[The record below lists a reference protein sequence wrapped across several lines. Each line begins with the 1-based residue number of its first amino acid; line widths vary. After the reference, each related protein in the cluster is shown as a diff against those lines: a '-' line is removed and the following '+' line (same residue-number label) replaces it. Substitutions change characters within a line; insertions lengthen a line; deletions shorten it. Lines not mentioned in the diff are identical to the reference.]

1 VKVKVKFCGITNL
14 EDAIKAETLGADML
28 GFIAQ
33 PGQIRYVAPSI
44 IAKAKSVVKIPVV
57 AVKLEMNFMEVLDI
71 ADYIQI
77 HKVLENNEL
86 EELNSYSAKFIL
98 YVPSSKE
105 GLNYIRLIDKVHNAV
120 PLIDSAK
127 KGTKVDLEI
136 AKELLNFRPDSGL
149 GGGITPNN
157 VQDYLK
163 LNPAWIDV
171 SSGIEST
178 PGKKDEQKMK
188 RIIEVVKHESN

>member
-1 VKVKVKFCGITNL
+1 MKVKFCGITRI
-14 EDAIKAETLGADML
+14 EDAVKAEMLGADML

-44 IAKAKSVVKIPVV
+44 IAKAKSVLKVPIV
-57 AVKLEMNFMEVLDI
+57 AVKLEMNFMDVLGLV
-71 ADYIQI
+71 DYIQI

-105 GLNYIRLIDKVHNAV
+105 GLNYIRLIDTVHNAV

-127 KGTKVDLEI
+127 KGTKVDLEV

-149 GGGITPNN
+149 GGGITPDN
-157 VQDYLK
+157 VQEYIK
-163 LNPAWIDV
+163 INPAWIDV
-171 SSGIEST
+171 SSGIESA

>member
-1 VKVKVKFCGITNL
+1 MKVKFCGITRI
-14 EDAIKAETLGADML
+14 EDAVKAEMLGADML

-44 IAKAKSVVKIPVV
+44 IAKAKSVLKVPIV
-57 AVKLEMNFMEVLDI
+57 AVKLGMNFMDVLGLV
-71 ADYIQI
+71 DYIQI

-98 YVPSSKE
+98 YVPSSEE
-105 GLNYIRLIDKVHNAV
+105 GLNYIRLIDTVHNAV

-127 KGTKVDLEI
+127 KGTKVDLEV

-149 GGGITPNN
+149 GGGITPDN
-157 VQDYLK
+157 VQEYIK
-163 LNPAWIDV
+163 INPAWIDV
-171 SSGIEST
+171 SSGIESA

>member
-1 VKVKVKFCGITNL
+1 MKVKFCGITRI
-14 EDAIKAETLGADML
+14 EDAVKAEMLGADML

-33 PGQIRYVAPSI
+33 PGQMRYVAPSI
-44 IAKAKSVVKIPVV
+44 IAKAKSVLKVPIV
-57 AVKLEMNFMEVLDI
+57 AVKLGMNFMDVLGLV
-71 ADYIQI
+71 DYIQI

-105 GLNYIRLIDKVHNAV
+105 GLNYIRLIDTVHNAV

-127 KGTKVDLEI
+127 KGTKVDLEV

-149 GGGITPNN
+149 GGGITPDN
-157 VQDYLK
+157 VQEYIK
-163 LNPAWIDV
+163 INPAWIDV
-171 SSGIEST
+171 SSGIESA

>member
-1 VKVKVKFCGITNL
+1 MKVKFCGITRI
-14 EDAIKAETLGADML
+14 EDAVKAEMLGADML

-44 IAKAKSVVKIPVV
+44 IAKAKSVLKVPIV
-57 AVKLEMNFMEVLDI
+57 AVKLEMNFMDVLGLV
-71 ADYIQI
+71 DYIQI

-105 GLNYIRLIDKVHNAV
+105 GLNYIRLIDTVHNAV

-127 KGTKVDLEI
+127 KGTKVDLEV
-136 AKELLNFRPDSGL
+136 AKKLLNFRPDSGL
-149 GGGITPNN
+149 GGGITPDN
-157 VQDYLK
+157 VQEYIK
-163 LNPAWIDV
+163 INPAWIDV
-171 SSGIEST
+171 SSGIESA

>member
-1 VKVKVKFCGITNL
+1 VKVKFCGITRI
-14 EDAIKAETLGADML
+14 EDAVKAEMLGADML

-33 PGQIRYVAPSI
+33 PGQMRYVAPSI
-44 IAKAKSVVKIPVV
+44 IAKAKSVLKVPIV
-57 AVKLEMNFMEVLDI
+57 AVKLGMNFMDVLGLV
-71 ADYIQI
+71 DYIQI

-105 GLNYIRLIDKVHNAV
+105 GLNYIRLIDTVHNAV

-127 KGTKVDLEI
+127 KGTKVDLEV

-149 GGGITPNN
+149 GGGITPDN
-157 VQDYLK
+157 VQEYIK
-163 LNPAWIDV
+163 INPAWIDV
-171 SSGIEST
+171 SSGIESA

>member
-1 VKVKVKFCGITNL
+1 MKVKFCGITSV
-14 EDAIKAETLGADML
+14 EDAVKAESLGADML

-33 PGQIRYVAPSI
+33 PGQIRNVEPSI
-44 IAKAKSVVKIPVV
+44 IAKAKSVLKVPVV
-57 AVKLEMNFMEVLDI
+57 AVKLETNFMDVLSI

-105 GLNYIRLIDKVHNAV
+105 GLNYIRLIDSVHHAV

-127 KGTKVDLEI
+127 KGTKVDLEV

-149 GGGITPNN
+149 GGGITPDN
-157 VQDYLK
+157 VQDYIK

-171 SSGIEST
+171 SSGIESA

-188 RIIEVVKHESN
+188 RIIEVVKHEFS

>member
-1 VKVKVKFCGITNL
+1 VKVKFCGITRI
-14 EDAIKAETLGADML
+14 EDAVKAEMLGADML

-44 IAKAKSVVKIPVV
+44 IAKAKSVLKVPIV
-57 AVKLEMNFMEVLDI
+57 AVKLGMNFMDVLGLV
-71 ADYIQI
+71 DYIQI

-105 GLNYIRLIDKVHNAV
+105 GLNYIRLIDTVHNAV

-127 KGTKVDLEI
+127 KGTKVDLEV

-149 GGGITPNN
+149 GGGITPDN
-157 VQDYLK
+157 VQEYIK
-163 LNPAWIDV
+163 INPAWIDV
-171 SSGIEST
+171 SSGIESA

>member
-1 VKVKVKFCGITNL
+1 VKVKFCGITRI
-14 EDAIKAETLGADML
+14 EDAVKAEMLGADML

-44 IAKAKSVVKIPVV
+44 IAKAKSVLKVPIV
-57 AVKLEMNFMEVLDI
+57 AVKLEMNFMDVLGLV
-71 ADYIQI
+71 DYIQI

-105 GLNYIRLIDKVHNAV
+105 GLNYIRLIDTVHNAV

-127 KGTKVDLEI
+127 KGTKVDLEV

-149 GGGITPNN
+149 GGGITPDN
-157 VQDYLK
+157 VQEYIK
-163 LNPAWIDV
+163 INPAWIDV
-171 SSGIEST
+171 SSGIESA

>member
-1 VKVKVKFCGITNL
+1 MKVKFCGITNL

-33 PGQIRYVAPSI
+33 PGQIRYVAPYI
-44 IAKAKSVVKIPVV
+44 IAKAKSVVKVPVV
-57 AVKLEMNFMEVLDI
+57 AVKLEMNFMDVLDI

-77 HKVLENNEL
+77 HKVLENNEI
-86 EELNSYSAKFIL
+86 ETLNSYSAKFIL

-136 AKELLNFRPDSGL
+136 AKELLNFRPDAGL
-149 GGGITPNN
+149 GGGITPDN

>member
-1 VKVKVKFCGITNL
+1 MKVKFCGITRI
-14 EDAIKAETLGADML
+14 EDAVKAEMLGADML

-33 PGQIRYVAPSI
+33 PGQMRYVAPSI
-44 IAKAKSVVKIPVV
+44 IAKAKSVLKVPIV
-57 AVKLEMNFMEVLDI
+57 AVKLEMNFMDVLGLV
-71 ADYIQI
+71 DYIQI

-105 GLNYIRLIDKVHNAV
+105 GLNYIRLIDTVHNAV

-127 KGTKVDLEI
+127 KGTKVDLEV

-149 GGGITPNN
+149 GGGITPDN
-157 VQDYLK
+157 VQEYIK
-163 LNPAWIDV
+163 INPAWIDV
-171 SSGIEST
+171 SSGIESA

>member
-1 VKVKVKFCGITNL
+1 MKVKFCGITSV
-14 EDAIKAETLGADML
+14 EDAVKAESLGADML

-33 PGQIRYVAPSI
+33 PGQIRYVEPSI
-44 IAKAKSVVKIPVV
+44 IAKAKSVLKVPVV
-57 AVKLEMNFMEVLDI
+57 AVKLETNFMDVLSI

-105 GLNYIRLIDKVHNAV
+105 GLNYIRLIDSVHHAV

-127 KGTKVDLEI
+127 KGTKVDLEV

-149 GGGITPNN
+149 GGGITPDN
-157 VQDYLK
+157 VQDYIK

-171 SSGIEST
+171 SSGIESA

>member
-1 VKVKVKFCGITNL
+1 MKVKFCGITNL

-44 IAKAKSVVKIPVV
+44 IAKAKSVVKVPVV
-57 AVKLEMNFMEVLDI
+57 AVKLEMNFMDVLDI

-77 HKVLENNEL
+77 HKVLENNEI
-86 EELNSYSAKFIL
+86 ETLNSYSAKFIL

-136 AKELLNFRPDSGL
+136 AKELLNFRPDAGL
-149 GGGITPNN
+149 GGGITPDN

>member
-1 VKVKVKFCGITNL
+1 MKVKFCGITRI
-14 EDAIKAETLGADML
+14 EDAVKAEMLGADML

-44 IAKAKSVVKIPVV
+44 IAKAKSVLKVPIV
-57 AVKLEMNFMEVLDI
+57 AVKLGMNFMDVLGLV
-71 ADYIQI
+71 DYIQI

-105 GLNYIRLIDKVHNAV
+105 GLNYIRLIDTVHNAV

-127 KGTKVDLEI
+127 KGTKVDLEV

-149 GGGITPNN
+149 GGGITPDN
-157 VQDYLK
+157 VQEYIK
-163 LNPAWIDV
+163 INPAWIDV
-171 SSGIEST
+171 SSGIESA